1 MSGEDIMIKLTRRT
15 ALVSAIAL
23 AACSPTET
31 KPAEPPAPPAPP
43 PKPSEGKI
51 AVEGGNVAWRRF
63 GDGPKTPLLCLHGG
77 PGVAS
82 DYLDPLGGLGDE
94 RAVYIYDQLGCGR
107 SDRPTDAKLWTVD
120 RFVAELA
127 TVRKELGLTQ
137 VHLLGQSWGSMLA
150 VEYLLR
156 NGEAG
161 VKSAVLA
168 GPVMSAARYA
178 KDAKEMLKE
187 LTPEQR
193 KAIADAE
200 KSGKFDSPG
209 YAAAN
214 ETFMA
219 AHLARSPTP
228 ETGPLLEKAMAGV
241 NQDIYVLMNGPS
253 EFSILG
259 TLKDYDRVA
268 DLKKLSLPI
277 LFLSGEFDTA
287 TPGAA
292 KDYAAAAQHAE
303 AVTIAGAGHLTTI
316 DQPQATNDA
325 IRAFLHKV
333 EG

>member
-1 MSGEDIMIKLTRRT
+1 MIKLTRRT

-23 AACSPTET
+23 AACSPADN
-31 KPAEPPAPPAPP
+31 KPAAPPPAPPASP

-107 SDRPTDAKLWTVD
+107 SDRPTDPKLWTIE

-127 TVRKELGLTQ
+127 TVRKELGLSE
-137 VHLLGQSWGSMLA
+137 VHLLGQSWGTMLA

-168 GPVMSAARYA
+168 GPVMSVSRYA
-178 KDAKEMLKE
+178 KDTKEMLKE
-187 LTPEQR
+187 LSPEQR
-193 KAIADAE
+193 KAVADAE
-200 KSGKFDSPG
+200 KSGKFDAPG
-209 YAAAN
+209 YLAAN
-214 ETFMA
+214 DAFSA
-219 AHLARSPTP
+219 KHLARSPTP
-228 ETGPLLEKAMAGV
+228 ETAPLLEKSMAGI

-253 EFSILG
+253 EFSTLG
-259 TLKDYDRVA
+259 TLKSYEHVA

-287 TPGAA
+287 TPAAA
-292 KDYAAAAQHAE
+292 KDYAAAAQHGE
-303 AVTIAGAGHLTTI
+303 AVTIAGAAHLTTI
-316 DQPQATNDA
+316 DQPQATNEA
-325 IRAFLHKV
+325 VRAFLHKV

>member
-1 MSGEDIMIKLTRRT
+1 MIELTRRM
-15 ALVSAIAL
+15 AMASAFAL
-23 AACSPTET
+23 AACSPTGT
-31 KPAEPPAPPAPP
+31 KPAEPATPAAPP

-94 RAVYIYDQLGCGR
+94 RPVYIYDQLGCGR

-127 TVRKELGLTQ
+127 TVRKELGLADL
-137 VHLLGQSWGSMLA
+137 HLLGQSWGTMLA

-156 NGEAG
+156 NGETG

-168 GPVMSAARYA
+168 GPVMSIARYA
-178 KDAKEMLKE
+178 RDVKEMLKE

-209 YAAAN
+209 YLAAN
-214 ETFMA
+214 EAFSA
-219 AHLARSPTP
+219 LHLARSPTP
-228 ETGPLLEKAMAGV
+228 ETGPLLEKAMAGM

-253 EFSILG
+253 EFSTLG
-259 TLKDYDRVA
+259 TLKTYERVA

-287 TPGAA
+287 TPAA
-292 KDYAAAAQHAE
+292 SKDYAAAARHGE
-303 AVTIAGAGHLTTI
+303 AVTIAGAAHLTTI

-325 IRAFLHKV
+325 IRAFLRKV